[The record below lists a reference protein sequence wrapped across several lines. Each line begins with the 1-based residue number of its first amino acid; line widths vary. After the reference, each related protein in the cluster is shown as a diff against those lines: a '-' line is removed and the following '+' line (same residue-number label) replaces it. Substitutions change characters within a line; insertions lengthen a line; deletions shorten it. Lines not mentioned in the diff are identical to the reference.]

1 MRFVFLPV
9 HLCIHIYIT
18 KLVNARKPTQHTQH
32 IYTLYRKASSR
43 GFWRII
49 NESRRRNALDKLPA
63 RVSCDFSIE
72 SPIAASHERLMGN
85 ALRRVAHPNR
95 LFFFLWWFLALL
107 YAAVR
112 PQHVMQIWFEH
123 TTIHEC
129 IFPGLKWNGRSRC
142 LESGWMSNHVGGSVK
157 LQCTHKEGVFML
169 KVVFF

>member
-9 HLCIHIYIT
+9 HRCIHIYIT

-95 LFFFLWWFLALL
+95 LFFFPVVVLGVALCRGPAAARYANLVRTHDNSWMYFSWAKVEWAESMLGVWLDEQSCWWICE
-107 YAAVR
+107 AAV
-112 PQHVMQIWFEH
+112 H
-123 TTIHEC
+123 TQR
-129 IFPGLKWNGRSRC
+129 GR
-142 LESGWMSNHVGGSVK
+142 
-157 LQCTHKEGVFML
+157 FYA
-169 KVVFF
+169 